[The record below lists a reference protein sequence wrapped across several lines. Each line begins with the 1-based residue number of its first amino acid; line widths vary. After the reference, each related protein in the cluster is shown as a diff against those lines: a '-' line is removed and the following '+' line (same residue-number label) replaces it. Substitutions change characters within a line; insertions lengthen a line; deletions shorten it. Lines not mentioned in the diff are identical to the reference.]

1 MNKSL
6 ASVLLITLSAPVLA
20 DPSLIGIWQS
30 DEKLTMRF
38 INDHVKLQDNTRK
51 FLGDIMGRLT
61 ITFTQG
67 MVNSSLPDYDVF
79 VDGKKHHM
87 AGFNEDS
94 PYTVLYSTSRVV
106 VASGREL
113 FTGNTVVTTY
123 NFDSPDIMWIYTG
136 GADKNLP
143 DSHYREYF
151 RRLP

>member
-1 MNKSL
+1 MKKYL
-6 ASVLLITLSAPVLA
+6 ASVLLIILSMPVLA

-67 MVNSSLPDYDVF
+67 MVNSSTPDHDVF
-79 VDGKKHHM
+79 IDGKKHHM
-87 AGFNEDS
+87 EGFNEDT

-106 VASGREL
+106 VIAGRES
-113 FTGNTVVTTY
+113 FTGNIVVTTY

-136 GADKNLP
+136 GADKYLP